1 MTELGAYYA
10 SGKCG
15 RFVPVRLKTHT
26 DITHGL
32 RAVCEENGIKYGAI
46 DGIGN
51 VRQLNYQLLIP
62 DAKAK
67 HGVRL
72 DKPQVLPGPLELLNL
87 KGIVYQSEKG
97 ETMIH
102 LHGIFSDNQGRILGG
117 HLAEGGNPILGTLN
131 AFILELADAEMITQM
146 DEDVGIGL
154 CTPIGAFVKVKG
166 NRHQPI

>member
-154 CTPIGAFVKVKG
+154 CTPIGAFAKVKG
-166 NRHQPI
+166 NRH